1 MIRGEGGEGGRKEKE
16 SVTVIEWRLSRAV
29 LLRDIQLD
37 VLHIPEVL
45 STDRTASDL
54 TTCPTG
60 MADTESF
67 NKPHWRAP
75 TRGSA
80 TWRLPKWVIQALV
93 DLINLIHPSATQ
105 RCLCSAIRIQ
115 AICSYDTCRG
125 LLGCLALIFCMSRI
139 YPASSPNNSTSA
151 VTIKPYRKFIN

>member
-1 MIRGEGGEGGRKEKE
+1 MKIEKINFRNVKRSVSHETFFDKRSSRRERKEKK
-16 SVTVIEWRLSRAV
+16 SVSVIEWRSSIIVRFYCVIFSR
-29 LLRDIQLD
+29 D

-67 NKPHWRAP
+67 NKPHWRAL

-105 RCLCSAIRIQ
+105 RCLCSAIRIH
-115 AICSYDTCRG
+115 AMCSYDTCGG
-125 LLGCLALIFCMSRI
+125 LLGCLALIYI
-139 YPASSPNNSTSA
+139 LH
-151 VTIKPYRKFIN
+151 V